1 MSGAAAVCTSAGSP
15 QDRRAGAGFA
25 SGSALATDGSAA
37 PHAAAGEFRAGAV
50 YLATARSP
58 AGRFPAGLAGQIRT
72 DRGGWPLGCRAGF
85 RPAAAGAGA
94 PVFARRMMTA
104 GTAAAASARA
114 VTTRPRCTAP
124 VQAPGTPRRMA

>member
-37 PHAAAGEFRAGAV
+37 PYAAPGKFRAGAV
-50 YLATARSP
+50 YLATARSL
-58 AGRFPAGLAGQIRT
+58 ADRFPAGQIRT
-72 DRGGWPLGCRAGF
+72 DRSGWPLGCRAGF
-85 RPAAAGAGA
+85 QPAAAGAGA
-94 PVFARRMMTA
+94 PVFARRTMTA
-104 GTAAAASARA
+104 STAAAASAHA
-114 VTTRPRCTAP
+114 ETTRPRCTAP